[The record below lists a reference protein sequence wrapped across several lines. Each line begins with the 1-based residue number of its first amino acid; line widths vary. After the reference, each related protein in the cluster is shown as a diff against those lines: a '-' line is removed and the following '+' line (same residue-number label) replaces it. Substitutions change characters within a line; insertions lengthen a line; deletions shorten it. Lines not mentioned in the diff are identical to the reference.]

1 MSSPSLYGAPTVA
14 GEWRGTYRYDEP
26 FSSALPVTFSM
37 RLSVDGDGSGSA
49 GNGGALSGAIRD
61 FGPLGVAAVSR
72 GVQSGYAVVFVKVYE
87 APPAELASAAIPIQY
102 EGILSDDGRV
112 LRGTWRISHSA
123 PSAPAS
129 SSAPTRAAGLFFR
142 RRAVP
147 ARPAAPEVAT
157 GTWEARRVDPDP
169 LSVPA
174 AGPSV

>member
-37 RLSVDGDGSGSA
+37 RLSVDGDGGGSA
-49 GNGGALSGAIRD
+49 GTVGALSGAIRD

-112 LRGTWRISHSA
+112 LRGTWRISNPAPPA
-123 PSAPAS
+123 PSAPA
-129 SSAPTRAAGLFFR
+129 RGGGLFFR

-147 ARPAAPEVAT
+147 PRPAAPEVAT

-169 LSVPA
+169 LSVSGT
-174 AGPSV
+174 GPSV